1 MKNKNKVIYTDLLEE
16 YTLLG
21 LKSLGRDRYEVFIEY
36 REPNMNPWMDHI
48 CDLPEES
55 FEINDKA
62 IAVFGNVKGKVRL
75 RDVYDLELHKFV
87 VKDKVVESY
96 KKNFKG
102 AVKVKQKVG

>member
-1 MKNKNKVIYTDLLEE
+1 MKNKNKIVYTDLLAD

-21 LKSLGRDRYEVFIEY
+21 LKCLGKNRYEVFIEY
-36 REPNMNPWMDHI
+36 REPGINPWMDHI

-62 IAVFGNVKGKVRL
+62 IAVFCNRNGKTKL
-75 RDVYDLELHKFV
+75 RDVYDIECHKFV
-87 VKDKVVESY
+87 VRDKVVKAY
-96 KKNFKG
+96 KDNFKG